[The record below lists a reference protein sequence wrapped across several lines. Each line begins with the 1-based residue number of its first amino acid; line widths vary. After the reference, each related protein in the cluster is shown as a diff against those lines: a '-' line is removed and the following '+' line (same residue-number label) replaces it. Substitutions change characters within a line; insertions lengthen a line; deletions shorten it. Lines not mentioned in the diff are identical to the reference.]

1 MTLMKLEERSMKK
14 SHLARLGLATL
25 LAGAVFGGLTPASA
39 KTFAVVVK
47 TVNDVFSAPIKEGCE
62 AAAKELGDTCYY
74 IGPSQVDE
82 GQQIQVVNDVISKGI
97 DGLAVSATNPKSMA
111 RILARLKDRNIP
123 TVTFDGDLLPDDAKY
138 RSAFIGTD
146 NYQFGVELAK
156 KVVELKPHGGSV
168 CIQTGTAGSLNLELR
183 VQGVRDTLGGGSKDK
198 PIKRLTGQNGWTE
211 PGSCP
216 VYNNDNISLSAQQL
230 NDVLTANPKLDAFV
244 AVGGWAQYAPAAY
257 RAAVGRVKDRV
268 DSKDLVI
275 SFGDA
280 FAPQMPL
287 LKDGLSHYQVGQ
299 SPYQMGYQAIKALD
313 ALSKGQTIPAYIDT
327 GFVKC
332 TPDMA
337 DTCGKN

>member
-1 MTLMKLEERSMKK
+1 MATFRYGC
-14 SHLARLGLATL
+14 LGLGAL
-25 LAGAVFGGLTPASA
+25 LASGSLGGATPASA

-74 IGPSQVDE
+74 IGPSVVDE
-82 GQQIQVVNDVISKGI
+82 GQQLQVVNDVISKGI

-111 RILARLKDRNIP
+111 RILVRLKDQNIP
-123 TVTFDGDLLPDDAKY
+123 TVTFDGDLLPEDAKL
-138 RSAFIGTD
+138 RSAFIGTN

-156 KVVELKPHGGSV
+156 KVVELKPKGGSV
-168 CIQTGTAGSLNLELR
+168 CIQSGTAGSLNLDLR
-183 VQGVRDTLGGGSKDK
+183 VQGVRDTLGDVSRDE
-198 PIKRLTGQNGWTE
+198 PIARLAGENGWSE
-211 PGSCP
+211 PSGCP

-257 RAAVGRVKDRV
+257 RVAIGRVKDRV

-280 FAPQMPL
+280 FAPQLPL
-287 LKDGLSHYQVGQ
+287 LKEGLSDYQVGQ
-299 SPYQMGYQAIKALD
+299 SPYQMGFQAIKALD
-313 ALSKGQTIPAYIDT
+313 TLTKGGTIPPYIDT

-337 DTCGKN
+337 DSCGKN